1 MRGLSNEKQK
11 ERERMQKYNYYENNE
26 MFVMKEL

>member
-1 MRGLSNEKQK
+1 MKNKK
-11 ERERMQKYNYYENNE
+11 RERMQKYNYENNE

>member
-11 ERERMQKYNYYENNE
+11 ERERMQKYNYENNE

>member
-11 ERERMQKYNYYENNE
+11 ERERMQKYNYENIE